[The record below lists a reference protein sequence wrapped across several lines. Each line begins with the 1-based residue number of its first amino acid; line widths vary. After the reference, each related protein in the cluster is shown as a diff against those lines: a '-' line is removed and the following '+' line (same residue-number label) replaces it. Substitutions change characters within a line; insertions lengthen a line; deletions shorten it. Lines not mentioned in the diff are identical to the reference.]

1 MKVQPPNVRISQD
14 LFGRGRPKP
23 DYVALKTLLDRYAR
37 FRIPLRATMDR
48 ASDGEGGP
56 LAVLLV
62 SLVSSPAV
70 RGSYTHGDIRECV
83 ARALKAARRRSAFEG
98 AAVIANSPRALGSGL
113 TPDALKRTREIYLQL
128 SGPFG
133 SKSHCCEFLASPV
146 RHSPRKTK
154 RSRRVKHKFLARLDF

>member
-1 MKVQPPNVRISQD
+1 MGTPRRPGQAESRRGASRKLPKRPCPLSD
-14 LFGRGRPKP
+14 LIAGITGKGQ
-23 DYVALKTLLDRYAR
+23 L
-37 FRIPLRATMDR
+37 
-48 ASDGEGGP
+48 GEVGP

-98 AAVIANSPRALGSGL
+98 AAVIADSPRALGSGL